1 MNAAPYM
8 YSAGV
13 GPELVLLHGWALHG
27 GVWETLLPKLTPHFR
42 VTSVDLPGHGN
53 SRGIPLSANL
63 AEVAAGLVAAVPEQ
77 AIWLGWSFGGLVA
90 LRAALDAPRHLRAL
104 VLVNSTPRFVTAADW
119 RCAMPPEQLKEFA
132 SGLGGDYRGT
142 LQRFLSLQVRG
153 DAAARET
160 LRALRDSLFS
170 RGEPK
175 TADLAAGLDV
185 LCRSDLRKELP
196 RLRLP
201 TLVLTGSHDR
211 LTPPAASDALAK
223 SIPQAELRTFPG
235 AAHAPFL
242 SHADDFT
249 EALLSFA
256 RGLNQSNA
264 LRTAS

>member
-1 MNAAPYM
+1 MNRTWHIE
-8 YSAGV
+8 SAGA

-27 GVWETLLPKLTPHFR
+27 GIWDTLLPKLTPHFR
-42 VTSVDLPGHGN
+42 VTAIDLPGHGHG
-53 SRGIPLSANL
+53 RGVPLSSDL
-63 AEVAAGLVAAVPEQ
+63 AEVAASVLTAAPAG
-77 AIWLGWSFGGLVA
+77 AIWLGWSLGGLVA
-90 LRAALDAPRHLRAL
+90 LRAALDAPTRLRAL
-104 VLVNSTPRFVTAADW
+104 VLANSTPRFVTAHDW
-119 RCAMPPEQLKEFA
+119 PWAMPPEQLDEFA

-160 LRALRDSLFS
+160 LRALRDSLFA

-175 TADLAAGLDV
+175 AADLAAGLE
-185 LCRSDLRKELP
+185 LLRRGDLRQELP

-211 LTPPAASDALAK
+211 LTPPAASDAMAK
-223 SIPQAELRTFPG
+223 SIPQAELRSFQG

-242 SHADDFT
+242 SRADDFT

-256 RGLNQSNA
+256 RGLDQSAA
-264 LRTAS
+264 LRTA